1 MSVCVGWWMGE
12 VSGAGW
18 GGGGRIVLYFQ
29 FKGKCGYTTKYF
41 MAVDLKE

>member
-1 MSVCVGWWMGE
+1 MLDGGWGRCLGRVG
-12 VSGAGW
+12 